1 MEPKFYR
8 TYVTTDKN
16 GQEMLYLKLQKAL
29 YGLLR
34 VVILFC
40 RNILTDLIKYLSNSS
55 CHGLKSFSMAPV
67 SAAVD
72 VDHTA
77 SVASKACYL

>member
-8 TYVTTDKN
+8 KYVTTDKN

-40 RNILTDLIKYLSNSS
+40 RKILTDLIKYLSNSS
-55 CHGLKSFSMAPV
+55 
-67 SAAVD
+67 
-72 VDHTA
+72 
-77 SVASKACYL
+77 